1 MSVAE
6 PADLLA
12 QARELATRIA
22 EKPPQAL
29 RLAKRLMKLSQRQE
43 LPDFLELCAVFQGIC
58 HNTGDHIEA
67 VAAFM
72 EKRAPKFLGN

>member
-1 MSVAE
+1 
-6 PADLLA
+6 
-12 QARELATRIA
+12 
-22 EKPPQAL
+22 
-29 RLAKRLMKLSQRQE
+29 MKLSQRQE